1 MAQWATLEVAAH
13 LTEEF
18 DEKNIQ
24 SNKNLLLRGKEAS
37 GEPNIDEVYIDEEFQ
52 KLKTAER
59 IYSHALTL
67 TGIKVMTQSADAE
80 AAMSDSKYTTGY
92 YFVSQAMVELIQKTK
107 DVSQA
112 ITFLVKNPPPKLN
125 DLRNPATYI
134 KSLVQKL

>member
-67 TGIKVMTQSADAE
+67 TGIKVMT
-80 AAMSDSKYTTGY
+80 
-92 YFVSQAMVELIQKTK
+92 
-107 DVSQA
+107 
-112 ITFLVKNPPPKLN
+112 
-125 DLRNPATYI
+125 
-134 KSLVQKL
+134 